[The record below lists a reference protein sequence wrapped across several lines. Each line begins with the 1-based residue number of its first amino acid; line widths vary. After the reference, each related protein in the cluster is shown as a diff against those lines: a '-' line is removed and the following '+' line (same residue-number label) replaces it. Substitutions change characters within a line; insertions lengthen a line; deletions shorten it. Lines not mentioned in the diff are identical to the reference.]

1 MARTDPQVNFRIP
14 AELKDKLDDAAKEN
28 GRTLTAE
35 LILRLEMTF
44 EHDDQVQDLLSRV
57 EQLEDESSR
66 LEKSLLNV
74 MQHVG
79 LYDPNP
85 RD

>member
-14 AELKDKLDDAAKEN
+14 AELKDKLDNAAKEN

-44 EHDDQVQDLLSRV
+44 DQDDKMQDLLARVARLEDDVAALEDDQVNNDRRLNN
-57 EQLEDESSR
+57 LEGR
-66 LEKSLLNV
+66 
-74 MQHVG
+74 
-79 LYDPNP
+79 Y
-85 RD
+85 

>member
-14 AELKDKLDDAAKEN
+14 AELKDKLDNAAKEN

-44 EHDDQVQDLLSRV
+44 DNDDQVKDLLARV
-57 EQLEDESSR
+57 EKLEEIVER
-66 LEKSLLNV
+66 LE
-74 MQHVG
+74 G
-79 LYDPNP
+79 FEYDSII
-85 RD
+85 RLDALEGKY

>member
-44 EHDDQVQDLLSRV
+44 EHDDQVQDLQGRV
-57 EQLEDESSR
+57 DQLDKDVDW
-66 LEKSLLNV
+66 LKKNLLDV
-74 MQHVG
+74 MQDAG
-79 LYDPNP
+79 LYDPNQQN
-85 RD
+85 

>member
-14 AELKDKLDDAAKEN
+14 AELKDKLDNAAKDN

-44 EHDDQVQDLLSRV
+44 ENDDQVKDLLARV
-57 EQLEDESSR
+57 EKLEEIVER
-66 LEKSLLNV
+66 LE
-74 MQHVG
+74 G
-79 LYDPNP
+79 FEYDSII
-85 RD
+85 RLDALEGKY

>member
-14 AELKDKLDDAAKEN
+14 SELKDKLDNAAKEN

-44 EHDDQVQDLLSRV
+44 DQDDQILDLRDRIEKLEEAV
-57 EQLEDESSR
+57 EYLESFQSEAEGR
-66 LEKSLLNV
+66 LNSLD
-74 MQHVG
+74 G
-79 LYDPNP
+79 RGY
-85 RD
+85 

>member
-14 AELKDKLDDAAKEN
+14 AELKDKLDNAAKEN

-44 EHDDQVQDLLSRV
+44 EQDDQIKDLIGRIEWLEGAVDSLQYESR
-57 EQLEDESSR
+57 EQASRINNLEGR
-66 LEKSLLNV
+66 
-74 MQHVG
+74 
-79 LYDPNP
+79 Y
-85 RD
+85 

>member
-14 AELKDKLDDAAKEN
+14 AELKDKLDNAAKEN

-44 EHDDQVQDLLSRV
+44 EQDDQIKDLIGRIEWLEGAVDSLQYETREQASRINN
-57 EQLEDESSR
+57 LEGR
-66 LEKSLLNV
+66 
-74 MQHVG
+74 
-79 LYDPNP
+79 Y
-85 RD
+85 

>member
-14 AELKDKLDDAAKEN
+14 AELKDKLDEAAKEN

-44 EHDDQVQDLLSRV
+44 EHDDQMQDLLSRV
-57 EQLEDESSR
+57 EQLENESR
-66 LEKSLLNV
+66 CLEKNLLDV
-74 MQHVG
+74 MQHIG

-85 RD
+85 KN

>member
-14 AELKDKLDDAAKEN
+14 AELKDKLDNAAKDN

-44 EHDDQVQDLLSRV
+44 EQDDKMQDLLSRV
-57 EQLEDESSR
+57 AKLEDNVAALEQDQFENDRR
-66 LEKSLLNV
+66 LNSLE
-74 MQHVG
+74 G
-79 LYDPNP
+79 RY
-85 RD
+85 

>member
-14 AELKDKLDDAAKEN
+14 AELKDKLDNAAKEN

-44 EHDDQVQDLLSRV
+44 EQDDQVSELLERINKLENDIHGLSEDNRELSYRV
-57 EQLEDESSR
+57 DRIESGMR
-66 LEKSLLNV
+66 
-74 MQHVG
+74 
-79 LYDPNP
+79 
-85 RD
+85 

>member
-14 AELKDKLDDAAKEN
+14 AELKDKLDNAAKEN

-44 EHDDQVQDLLSRV
+44 EQDNELASIREEMESLKADIEYAHQRIND
-57 EQLEDESSR
+57 LEP
-66 LEKSLLNV
+66 
-74 MQHVG
+74 HAG
-79 LYDPNP
+79 Y
-85 RD
+85 

>member
-14 AELKDKLDDAAKEN
+14 AELKDKLDNAAKEN

-44 EHDDQVQDLLSRV
+44 EHDDQILDLRERIEKLEEAV
-57 EQLEDESSR
+57 EYLESFQSETEGR
-66 LEKSLLNV
+66 LNNLD
-74 MQHVG
+74 G
-79 LYDPNP
+79 RGY
-85 RD
+85 